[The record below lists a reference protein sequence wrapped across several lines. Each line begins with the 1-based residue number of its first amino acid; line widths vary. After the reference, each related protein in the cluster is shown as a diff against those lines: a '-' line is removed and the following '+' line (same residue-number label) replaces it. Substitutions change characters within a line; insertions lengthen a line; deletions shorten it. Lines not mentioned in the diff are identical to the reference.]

1 MKAIDRVIAH
11 WSSHLHSSATQGLF
25 VRCVFLF
32 LFVDYLYLW
41 PIRKLIWGDEA
52 LLKPVQRADEG
63 LANLVAVLDHERSF
77 ALPAYYLLL
86 LALLWCVLHL
96 RGHRWVRWAVW
107 GLSTLL
113 YYAAMPVFNSSL
125 LLFNLFVF
133 FSLGMDEDAA
143 TPERRLLSN
152 VAFAAARLQLVIVY
166 AVAAGYK
173 WSGSMWP
180 EGSAVYYAL
189 MLDRYDALGIGH
201 WLSGKWMLLSVL
213 SYLGLAYQTA
223 FPVLIFFKKFRL
235 PLLFAAV
242 AFHGFI
248 AIGLNLPDFGL
259 AMIFAYTVF
268 LPNRFAEQVLEWSKR
283 LGNRLLRKAR

>member
-1 MKAIDRVIAH
+1 MKRIDRTIHH
-11 WSSHLHSSATQGLF
+11 WSSALHSRGTQRLF
-25 VRCVFLF
+25 VRSVFLF
-32 LFVDYLYLW
+32 IFLDYLYLW
-41 PIRKLIWGDEA
+41 PIRTQIWGPA
-52 LLKPVQRADEG
+52 SLISPVQRPDEG
-63 LANLVAVLDHERSF
+63 LISLVAVLDYERWL
-77 ALPAYYLLL
+77 ALPAYY
-86 LALLWCVLHL
+86 ALLIGAFWCVFHL
-96 RGHRWVRWAVW
+96 RGHRWVRIAVW

-152 VAFAAARLQLVIVY
+152 VAFASARFQLVIVY

-235 PLLFAAV
+235 PLLIAAV

-268 LPNRFAEQVLEWSKR
+268 LPNRFAEQVLEWPKR
-283 LGNRLLRKAR
+283 WGNRLLRRAR